1 MTGRRI
7 QLGRQV
13 HLVEETSEGLRLE
26 GTTRLCPGQLVDIV
40 VAPGGESS
48 APVRSAWVA
57 SWSVARLGK
66 EGPTYQGLCLWR

>member
-13 HLVEETSEGLRLE
+13 HILEETSDGLHLE
-26 GTTRLCPGQLVDIV
+26 GVARLRPGQLIEL
-40 VAPGGESS
+40 APMPGAESS
-48 APVRSAWVA
+48 PAVRNAWVV

-66 EGPTYQGLCLWR
+66 EGPTYRGLCRWQ